1 MGDADNHWLRAQE
14 SNPSVS
20 SPQRH
25 ATVAL
30 PFHQAEDTM
39 EKKPAS
45 CQGATGS
52 ASEKKY

>member
-1 MGDADNHWLRAQE
+1 MGDADYHWLRAQE
-14 SNPSVS
+14 SDPSVS

-25 ATVAL
+25 VIAAL
-30 PFHQAEDTM
+30 PFHKAVDTM

-52 ASEKKY
+52 TSEKKY